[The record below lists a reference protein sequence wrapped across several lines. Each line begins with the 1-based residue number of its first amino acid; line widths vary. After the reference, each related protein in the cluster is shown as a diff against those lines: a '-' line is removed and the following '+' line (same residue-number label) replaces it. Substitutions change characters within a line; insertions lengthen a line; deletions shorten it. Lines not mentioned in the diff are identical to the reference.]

1 MLQRAPRPHS
11 RGVVPLGNTNAFTL
25 EVARGFDAGSSIDV
39 DVRETKLAV
48 GKGRYGN
55 VRKAPGMGA
64 YPRRKAA
71 VPSISVIFPLDD
83 FTLEAFNLHS
93 PIGDG
98 HVRVYGRLAEIKA
111 DLGIG
116 HG

>member
-1 MLQRAPRPHS
+1 
-11 RGVVPLGNTNAFTL
+11 
-25 EVARGFDAGSSIDV
+25 
-39 DVRETKLAV
+39 
-48 GKGRYGN
+48 
-55 VRKAPGMGA
+55 MGA

-71 VPSISVIFPLDD
+71 VPGIGVIFPLDD
-83 FTLEAFNLHS
+83 FKLEAFNFHG

-111 DLGIG
+111 ELGNR